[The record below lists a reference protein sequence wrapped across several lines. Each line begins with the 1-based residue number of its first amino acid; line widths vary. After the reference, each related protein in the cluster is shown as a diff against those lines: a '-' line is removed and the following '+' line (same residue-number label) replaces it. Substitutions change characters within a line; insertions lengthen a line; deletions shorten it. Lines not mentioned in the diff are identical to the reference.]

1 MILKLHRRAE
11 AEIREATAWYGS
23 KAEGLDRKFLGAVHD
38 ALEELESYPQRFAKL
53 ETLAEDAPFRRTLLK
68 GFPYLIV
75 YEVFENEVFVYAVA
89 HASRR
94 PNYWRRRKRS
104 DRSN

>member
-11 AEIREATAWYGS
+11 AEIREAATWYNGQTP
-23 KAEGLDRKFLGAVHD
+23 GLGKRFLQAVHESFEL
-38 ALEELESYPQRFAKL
+38 LERNPGQFAKL
-53 ETLAEDAPFRRTLLK
+53 ETASQHDPFRRLFVE

-75 YEVFENEVFVYAVA
+75 YEVLENDVFVYAVA

-94 PNYWRRRKRS
+94 PNYWKRRKHQLP
-104 DRSN
+104 